1 MLFRPIDTI
10 FGVCEYFATSYKPI
24 EVARTPVRLAMGVDM
39 RIAVFDDG
47 KTGIVASDETVVG
60 IDDLLQEYD
69 PPGPEHVLPDLIAHF
84 EELRPE
90 LERRASEGGG
100 APLGS
105 VKLHSPLTRP
115 SKIICL
121 MGNYREGTDRP
132 LQILDLFF
140 KSPEGIIGD
149 GDTVVLPPH
158 QADIFHHEAEIAV
171 VIGREAK
178 DLSDDEAMDAVFG
191 YLAFNDISARG
202 LGRSGIN
209 SFLGKS
215 FDTFATFGPWIVTK
229 DEIPDPQTLHI
240 TVDVNGERRQDYSTS
255 DMERPIRELMTY
267 ISSVTTLNPGDV
279 ICCGTN
285 HQGLGS
291 LQDGDEMVTTVSGI
305 GSYTVHVK
313 DEHKR
318 AWQRGIDKETA
329 ERVKASAVHPVLPEA
344 EGASA

>member
-1 MLFRPIDTI
+1 
-10 FGVCEYFATSYKPI
+10 
-24 EVARTPVRLAMGVDM
+24 M
-39 RIAVFDDG
+39 RIAAFDDG
-47 KTGIVASDETVVG
+47 KMGVVG
-60 IDDLLQEYD
+60 VDDTIVDITDLLQWYE
-69 PPGPEHVLPDLIAHF
+69 PLGPEDLLADLITHYD
-84 EELRPE
+84 ELKPK
-90 LERRASEGGG
+90 LERRAAAGGG
-100 APLGS
+100 RPIDAVRLR
-105 VKLHSPLTRP
+105 SPLVRP

-140 KSPEGIIGD
+140 KSPEQISGP

-158 QADIFHHEAEIAV
+158 QANIFHHEGEIAV

-178 DLSDDEAMDAVFG
+178 DLSDAAAMDAVFG
-191 YLAFNDISARG
+191 YVAFNDVSARG

-215 FDTFATFGPWIVTK
+215 FDTFAAFGPWIVTK
-229 DEIPDPQTLHI
+229 DEIPDPQALRV

-255 DMERPIRELMTY
+255 DMERPVRELLTY
-267 ISSVTTLNPGDV
+267 ISSVTTLHPGDV

-291 LQDGDEMVTTVSGI
+291 MQDGDAVVTTVSGI
-305 GSYTVHVK
+305 GSFTIHVR

-318 AWQRGIDKETA
+318 EWQRGIDREA
-329 ERVKASAVHPVLPEA
+329 GERVKAAAQHPVA
-344 EGASA
+344 QAKGGSVA